1 MKLSL
6 SLALV
11 FGISI
16 ACAQTVKNNLVI
28 IGKTDSLRSKILNEE
43 RTVWIYLPLGYD
55 PTQSKRYPV
64 TYLLDAEWNFAAFS
78 GMVNELS
85 SVIGNTVFPQMIIVA
100 IPNTDRTRDLTP
112 TNALVDP
119 GGKII
124 ADFKTSGGGENFTSF
139 IKTELIPHI
148 DSAYHTAPYKL
159 LVGHSFGGLT
169 AINILLN
176 HTELFNDY
184 LVIDPSMW
192 WDSHKLLNQARE
204 QLKEKRFEGHSMFLA
219 IAHTQPGLMDTLAV
233 QKDTSG
239 ATNHL
244 RSIIQLK
251 NILQQNPA
259 SGLHWGYK
267 YYDGDSH
274 GSVPLIA
281 EYDGLH
287 FLFSYYDFPAGFL
300 GSLNDP
306 NIKVDLQSV
315 FTRHYRE
322 ISKHFGFEVLPSEDL
337 LNELGGYFLQINLRD
352 RAFTMFSMNLKYYPG
367 SAGALSSMG
376 DYYAYVKNKAS
387 AIDYY
392 TRSLKVKEDA
402 DVRKKLEKLQAAQ

>member
-28 IGKTDSLRSKILNEE
+28 IGKTDSVRSKILNEE
-43 RTVWIYLPLGYD
+43 RTLWIYLPPGYD

-119 GGKII
+119 GGNII

-159 LVGHSFGGLT
+159 MVGHSFGGLT

-204 QLKEKRFEGHSMFLA
+204 QLKEKRFEGKSLFLA
-219 IAHTQPGLMDTLAV
+219 IAHTQPAMMDTLTV
-233 QKDTSG
+233 QRDTSG
-239 ATNHL
+239 GTNHL

-259 SGLHWGYK
+259 NGLHWGYK

-287 FLFSYYDFPAGFL
+287 FLFNYFDFPAGFL
-300 GSLNDP
+300 ASLIDP
-306 NIKVDLQSV
+306 NVKVDLQSV
-315 FTRHYRE
+315 FTSHYHE
-322 ISKHFGFEVLPSEDL
+322 ISKRFGFEVLPAEGLLSELGSDL
-337 LNELGGYFLQINLRD
+337 LYYNLPD
-352 RAFTMFSMNLKYYPG
+352 RALILFSMNLKNYPG
-367 SAGALSSMG
+367 SANALSSMG
-376 DYYAYVKNKAS
+376 DYYAYMKNKSS

-402 DVRKKLEKLQAAQ
+402 DVRKKLNKLQ